1 MPPALAGAFPTCAG
15 PSGGGRVCI
24 ALRCEARS
32 RRGSFH
38 ALAHAVCRCIDYTIC
53 MQVLAIAGGPVAFL
67 QKARYRSVLEPGY
80 NYPIARRLRPITKK
94 RTVKMLSRSA
104 LRPSPEAAVPL
115 GRESRRFFRIAKIN
129 GSIPIRLVPVSGKL
143 SRSRV
148 RPQGDARRD
157 IESRKL
163 YKYIKY
169 KPERDISEN

>member
-104 LRPSPEAAVPL
+104 LRPSPEAAVRL
-115 GRESRRFFRIAKIN
+115 GAKAGDSSESQKLTEVSPFGLFRFPESCRGRGF
-129 GSIPIRLVPVSGKL
+129 
-143 SRSRV
+143 
-148 RPQGDARRD
+148 ARRGTRA
-157 IESRKL
+157 ETSKAGS
-163 YKYIKY
+163 YIN
-169 KPERDISEN
+169 I